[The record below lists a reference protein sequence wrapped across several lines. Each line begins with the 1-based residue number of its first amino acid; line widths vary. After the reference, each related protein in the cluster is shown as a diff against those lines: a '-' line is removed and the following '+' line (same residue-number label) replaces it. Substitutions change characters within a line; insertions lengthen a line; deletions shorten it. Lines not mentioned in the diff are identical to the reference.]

1 MKPMI
6 WTIRSGIRSRW
17 RPRSTSC
24 GSVVA
29 ARVNEA
35 STPSVPLTSSAT
47 PACRPGSETVRPS
60 TSVRGPWAMKG
71 MSRAKTANGTSITIR
86 GAR

>member
-6 WTIRSGIRSRW
+6 CTTRSGIRSRW
-17 RPRSTSC
+17 RPRSRSC

-29 ARVNEA
+29 ARVSEA
-35 STPSVPLTSSAT
+35 RTPMVPLTSSAM
-47 PACRPGSETVRPS
+47 PATSPGSETVTPR

-71 MSRAKTANGTSITIR
+71 IRTAKTANGTSTTIR
-86 GAR
+86 GSR